1 MQRFISLSHTHTRTF
16 SPPPPPLSLS
26 SLPPSLSTCTQI
38 IFLDECSKIVVLDPS
53 WLGIRVFGPALSPE
67 NSVIPQLKSITGCI
81 KLDTIQKVYPQLD
94 AISIAHLLE
103 HFQLC
108 TPLDEARINYLF
120 PCLVKMQPLFGLWEK
135 DPSFVVYAGVRLVCS
150 SEVDIFSPSCFPQ
163 VALSMRRVFFDD
175 VDDQE
180 LTLWS
185 DGFKCCRGEVEIQV
199 KQVTPHKTIEILV
212 RGTQDARLECYG
224 LLQQFYAIT
233 MDTVRNTNPG
243 TQFTTSILSPKSLEE
258 HKDTPISYSAEQIF
272 EAERSDGFLHH
283 RRHDNEQMPGRFKES
298 ILDVICC
305 GCQDQLIVAKSA
317 PFTSVANLP
326 LQTRI
331 ELSRLLDPPH
341 PFGRDWCLLALQ
353 LEMTDEVQQIHEAK
367 GRVSPTNRLLTV
379 WEKSVSSTVV
389 TVIDALR
396 SIGRED
402 AARVLI
408 EGLNLFS
415 NTSSSV
421 VISIPGV
428 PITSYVC

>member
-1 MQRFISLSHTHTRTF
+1 M
-16 SPPPPPLSLS
+16 
-26 SLPPSLSTCTQI
+26 
-38 IFLDECSKIVVLDPS
+38 
-53 WLGIRVFGPALSPE
+53 FGPALSPE
-67 NSVIPQLKSITGCI
+67 NSIIPQLKSVTGCV
-81 KLDTIQKVYPQLD
+81 KLDTIQKVYPKLD
-94 AISIAHLLE
+94 AISIAHLME

-108 TPLDEARINYLF
+108 TPLDGSRINYLF

-135 DPSFVVYAGVRLVCS
+135 DPSFVVYAGVRLACS
-150 SEVDIFSPSCFPQ
+150 SNVDIFSPNCFPQ
-163 VALSMRRVFFDD
+163 VALSARRVFFDD
-175 VDDQE
+175 IDDQE

-199 KQVTPHKTIEILV
+199 KQVTLHKTIEILV

-224 LLQQFYAIT
+224 LLQQFYTIT
-233 MDTVRNTNPG
+233 VDTIRNTNPG
-243 TQFTTSILSPKSLEE
+243 TNFTTSSLSPKLLQE
-258 HKDTPISYSAEQIF
+258 HKDPISYSSVQIF
-272 EAERSDGFLHH
+272 EAERSDSILHNLH
-283 RRHDNEQMPGRFKES
+283 SERMPRGLEES

-305 GCQDQLIVAKSA
+305 GCENQLIVAKSA
-317 PFTSVANLP
+317 PFSLLSDLP

-331 ELSRLLDPPH
+331 EVSRLLDPPH

-367 GRVSPTNRLLTV
+367 GHISPTDQLLMA
-379 WEKSVSSTVV
+379 WEKSVNSTVV

-402 AARVLI
+402 AAKAII

-421 VISIPGV
+421 VISIPDV

>member
-1 MQRFISLSHTHTRTF
+1 
-16 SPPPPPLSLS
+16 
-26 SLPPSLSTCTQI
+26 
-38 IFLDECSKIVVLDPS
+38 
-53 WLGIRVFGPALSPE
+53 
-67 NSVIPQLKSITGCI
+67 
-81 KLDTIQKVYPQLD
+81 
-94 AISIAHLLE
+94 
-103 HFQLC
+103 
-108 TPLDEARINYLF
+108 
-120 PCLVKMQPLFGLWEK
+120 MQPLFGLWEK
-135 DPSFVVYAGVRLVCS
+135 DRSFVVYAGIRLMCS
-150 SEVDIFSPSCFPQ
+150 SETDIFSPGCFPQ
-163 VALSMRRVFFDD
+163 VALSARRVFFDD
-175 VDDQE
+175 IDDQE

-199 KQVTPHKTIEILV
+199 KQVTLHKTIEILV

-233 MDTVRNTNPG
+233 VDTIRNTNPG
-243 TQFTTSILSPKSLEE
+243 TQFTSSVLSPKLLQE
-258 HKDTPISYSAEQIF
+258 HRDPISYSAEQIF
-272 EAERSDGFLHH
+272 EAERGDGILHH
-283 RRHDNEQMPGRFKES
+283 PHNQMPRGFEES
-298 ILDVICC
+298 ILNVICC

-317 PFTSVANLP
+317 PFTSVSNLP

-367 GRVSPTNRLLTV
+367 DHNSPTNRLLTT
-379 WEKSVSSTVV
+379 WEKSVNSTVV

-402 AARVLI
+402 AAKVII